1 MTHEEVKE
9 ESKQSEGDPYMKAQR
24 QNRGRQIASNRML
37 LAVAEADVVI
47 ANPTHYTVALKWS
60 RSDGSAPVCVAKG
73 VDEIARTIRE
83 RAEIANIPVNIDP
96 PTARVLHAVVE
107 VGQEIPAE
115 HYRAVAASII
125 FADEMRRKARE
136 RGA

>member
-1 MTHEEVKE
+1 M
-9 ESKQSEGDPYMKAQR
+9 
-24 QNRGRQIASNRML
+24 
-37 LAVAEADVVI
+37 
-47 ANPTHYTVALKWS
+47 
-60 RSDGSAPVCVAKG
+60 AKG
-73 VDEIARTIRE
+73 VDQIALAIRE
-83 RAEIANIPVNIDP
+83 RAEIANIPVNVDP
-96 PTARVLHAVVE
+96 STARAINAVVE